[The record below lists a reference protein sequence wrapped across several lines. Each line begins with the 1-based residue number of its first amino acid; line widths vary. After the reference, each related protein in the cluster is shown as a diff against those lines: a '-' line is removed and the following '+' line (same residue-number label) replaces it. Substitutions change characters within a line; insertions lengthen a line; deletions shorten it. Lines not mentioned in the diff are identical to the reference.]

1 MCLDAARCSGLH
13 REDALRVKEGPLAYR
28 ADVNYRIIDPNL
40 R

>member
-1 MCLDAARCSGLH
+1 MCFDAARCSGLQS
-13 REDALRVKEGPLAYR
+13 EDVLRVKEGPHAYR